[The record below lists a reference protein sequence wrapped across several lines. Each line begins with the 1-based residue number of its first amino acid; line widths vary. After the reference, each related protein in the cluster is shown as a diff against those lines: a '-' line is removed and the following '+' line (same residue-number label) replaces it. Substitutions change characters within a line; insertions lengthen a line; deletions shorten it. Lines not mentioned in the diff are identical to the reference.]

1 MADKKMKVTYFV
13 QKTEEVTVSIPDDAQ
28 IQALE
33 IDGKAISLQGTNNI
47 NELAQVLSGFGM
59 GAIKIAGNDIP
70 IPAILQLINLIPGLM
85 GKLGIELK

>member
-33 IDGKAISLQGTNNI
+33 IDGKVIPLQGTSNI
-47 NELAQVLSGFGM
+47 SELSQVLSGLGM
-59 GAIKIAGNDIP
+59 GAIKIAGNEIP
-70 IPAILQLINLIPGLM
+70 VPAILQLINLIPGLIE
-85 GKLGIELK
+85 KLGIELK